1 MKEKISCFICLMDIY
16 RPKKAELPCEC
27 KPYLHQRCLN
37 LWFKHNENKCP
48 ICRIDYE
55 DYGIDPIVQI
65 EQLER
70 LVRYKRYAK
79 KFTLILIFSGLFF
92 SIATLLIHMI
102 GYMIFV

>member
-55 DYGIDPIVQI
+55 DYGEEPIVLI
-65 EQLER
+65 EQLEG
-70 LVRYKRYAK
+70 LIRYKRYAR
-79 KFTLILIFSGLFF
+79 KFTLILLFLCM
-92 SIATLLIHMI
+92 SILVINMI
-102 GYMIFV
+102 GYLIFM